1 MRLLHDRILCLA
13 AAFPDTS
20 IAALDQNEHRFLNR
34 SPLSCVR
41 SASGGTL
48 WSYMTDP
55 TDERHASA
63 PSRTADL
70 ASALP
75 HVWITADH
83 HFGHANIV
91 VYAGRPFSADQQD
104 AEMARRWR
112 TTVPSDEAV
121 LHLGDLVVGGNAPG
135 LWELVSTL
143 SGNPRWLVLGNHDRP
158 HRIGL
163 IRAAGFTIIEPP
175 ELGYRNWL
183 VRFTHRPLPAAE
195 LGQDQLNV
203 HGHTHS
209 KVASTDLRWVN
220 VSVEATDYRPVR
232 LHDLL
237 DERIDE
243 LTRTHCP

>member
-13 AAFPDTS
+13 AAFPDAS

-70 ASALP
+70 ASTLP

-121 LHLGDLVVGGNAPG
+121 LHLGDLVVGGNAPRRLG
-135 LWELVSTL
+135 TRLHAVWESQMACA
-143 SGNPRWLVLGNHDRP
+143 GQPRPAASHWADPGCWFHD
-158 HRIGL
+158 H
-163 IRAAGFTIIEPP
+163 RAAGTRLPKLAGPIHASTATNRGAWTAPTQ
-175 ELGYRNWL
+175 RSW
-183 VRFTHRPLPAAE
+183 THPFQGRIDGLA
-195 LGQDQLNV
+195 LGQCLSGGD
-203 HGHTHS
+203 
-209 KVASTDLRWVN
+209 
-220 VSVEATDYRPVR
+220 R
-232 LHDLL
+232 LSAG
-237 DERIDE
+237 
-243 LTRTHCP
+243 